1 MARRM
6 SNANEVVL
14 RRGLADTR
22 ATLTRWN
29 AHPWPILREW
39 VAWSTLVAGGLLLA
53 VWIVATSVTPDS
65 TPLHLPGVTRPA
77 DAGDAAHVLLRNFMV
92 LALHSLACFAGFM
105 AGSAIPHGAKL
116 RSGLHRKVYEYA
128 GPLAIAFVVA
138 ATTFSLVTQAYVL
151 GSAAATLSTQFGMT
165 PSELVIGISLHAFP
179 ELIALF
185 LPLAAWTV
193 ASRRGE
199 WSNLLA
205 ATIATTLI
213 AIPVLVFASALEV
226 YVSPRLILSMAGA

>member
-1 MARRM
+1 MT
-6 SNANEVVL
+6 NANQVVL

-22 ATLTRWN
+22 ATLNQWN
-29 AHPWPILREW
+29 AHPWQVLREW
-39 VAWSTLVAGGLLLA
+39 LVWSTIVAGGLLFA
-53 VWIVATSVTPDS
+53 VWVVATATTPDA

-77 DAGDAAHVLLRNFMV
+77 DAGDAGHVLLRNFMV

-105 AGSAIPHGAKL
+105 AGSAIPQGAKL
-116 RSGLHRKVYEYA
+116 RSGLERKVYEYA

-151 GSAAATLSTQFGMT
+151 GSAASTLSAQLGMT
-165 PSELVIGISLHAFP
+165 PSELVIGLSLHAVP
-179 ELIALF
+179 ELIAVF

-199 WSNLLA
+199 WNNLLA
-205 ATIATTLI
+205 ATVATTLI
-213 AIPVLVFASALEV
+213 AMPVLVFASVLEV
-226 YVSPRLILSMAGA
+226 YVSPRLILSLAGV

>member
-6 SNANEVVL
+6 SDANEVVL

-22 ATLTRWN
+22 ATLERWN
-29 AHPWPILREW
+29 ARPWPVLGEW
-39 VAWSTLVAGGLLLA
+39 LAWSAVVAGGLLFA
-53 VWIVATSVTPDS
+53 VWVVATSVTPDS
-65 TPLHLPGVTRPA
+65 TQLHLPGVTEPA
-77 DAGDAAHVLLRNFMV
+77 GTGDAAYVLLRNFMV
-92 LALHSLACFAGFM
+92 LALHSLACFAGFL
-105 AGSAIPHGAKL
+105 AGSAIPQGAAL
-116 RSGLHRKVYEYA
+116 RSGLGRKAYELA

-151 GSAAATLSTQFGMT
+151 GSAAATLSTQLAMT
-165 PSELVIGISLHAFP
+165 PGELVIGISLHAFP

-205 ATIATTLI
+205 ATIVTTLV
-213 AIPVLVFASALEV
+213 AIPVLVLASVVEV
-226 YVSPRLILSMAGA
+226 YLSPRLILSMAGI

>member
-1 MARRM
+1 MT
-6 SNANEVVL
+6 NANQVVL

-22 ATLTRWN
+22 ATLDRWN
-29 AHPWPILREW
+29 EQPWTPLREW
-39 VAWSTLVAGGLLLA
+39 LAWSALIAAGLLLA
-53 VWIVATSVTPDS
+53 VWIVATATTPDA
-65 TPLHLPGVTRPA
+65 TRLHLPGVTRPA
-77 DAGDAAHVLLRNFMV
+77 DAGDAGHVLLRNFLV

-105 AGSAIPHGAKL
+105 AGSAIPQGAKL
-116 RSGLHRKVYEYA
+116 RSGLERKVYEYA

-151 GSAAATLSTQFGMT
+151 GSTASTLSNQLGLT
-165 PSELVIGISLHAFP
+165 PGELVLGISLHAFP

-199 WSNLLA
+199 WNKLLA
-205 ATIATTLI
+205 ATLATTVI
-213 AIPVLVFASALEV
+213 AI
-226 YVSPRLILSMAGA
+226 